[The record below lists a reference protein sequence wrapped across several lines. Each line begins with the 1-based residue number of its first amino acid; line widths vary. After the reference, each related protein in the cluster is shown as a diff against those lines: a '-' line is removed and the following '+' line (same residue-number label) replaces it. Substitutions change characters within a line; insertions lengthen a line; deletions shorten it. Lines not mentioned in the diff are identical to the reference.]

1 MTLGE
6 RTCSIAILV
15 VLAAGVAA
23 ADNERQT
30 LAAAPHAVARPTRL
44 AELVS
49 TQLQSGRQQGCP
61 RDSMVFYEACLLYQG
76 AFGFWR
82 SVGFPERCGEDPV
95 STTDVAPQVLAR
107 RALEAVANPCFASVY
122 SVAVTNAVPILTS
135 TLNQY
140 FPMILEGGFE
150 NPGTDAERCL
160 QLRYGICGNHTALA
174 QSLLEQA
181 GLTVRPVQFFYE
193 VKGVRYSHIAPEVLI
208 AGKYRFL
215 DTTYGAYWTT
225 ERRQDAFILAS
236 LEEIRSK
243 GNPSR
248 DAIWNAALVPY
259 AVRRAVVKFDPFE
272 YLTAANVDI
281 IRDDQ
286 GTITLHL
293 RGPSG
298 VEKFANLPRFVGDN
312 RNDGKSIGVDFAIK
326 GARGRYEM
334 TLRTLATAVT
344 NDAPATVCIDD
355 VCQNAPR
362 GMVELTFNIKDPR
375 RLHVASGADAAYVV
389 MESLSWKRR
398 N

>member
-1 MTLGE
+1 ME
-6 RTCSIAILV
+6 
-15 VLAAGVAA
+15 AA
-23 ADNERQT
+23 
-30 LAAAPHAVARPTRL
+30 
-44 AELVS
+44 
-49 TQLQSGRQQGCP
+49 
-61 RDSMVFYEACLLYQG
+61 
-76 AFGFWR
+76 
-82 SVGFPERCGEDPV
+82 
-95 STTDVAPQVLAR
+95 
-107 RALEAVANPCFASVY
+107 ANPCFASVY

-193 VKGVRYSHIAPEVLI
+193 VKGSTLQPHCSRGADRREVSISRYHLWGALDDQTT
-208 AGKYRFL
+208 AGRVV
-215 DTTYGAYWTT
+215 
-225 ERRQDAFILAS
+225 LAS

-243 GNPSR
+243 GNPSG

-259 AVRRAVVKFDPFE
+259 AVRRAVVKFDPFD

-281 IRDDQ
+281 IRGDQ

-312 RNDGKSIGVDFAIK
+312 RNDGQSIGLDFAIK
-326 GARGRYEM
+326 DARGRYEI

-344 NDAPATVCIDD
+344 NNAPATVCIDD

-375 RLHVASGADAAYVV
+375 RLHVESGADAAYVV